1 MEEKRI
7 KIPCNKKVRDYTI
20 NNLKKLCGL
29 TVSRA
34 YEKFIEKGA
43 ISVEE
48 SLAPDNRI
56 EQLIKLINRFT
67 IPKSVPVRPVDKR
80 HMEQFRERWK
90 KHLESLPVNNAADS
104 KPVYLIDAVNRILK
118 RRKSRIQCTRIH
130 LMWHLDLQGEDH
142 MIPEEIATA
151 ITKFG
156 LSDWSDVRPLID
168 NSQYNIRISGNG
180 TKEIEQEEFL
190 KAIEFIYQ
198 IPNFHVDEGMKE
210 RILND
215 IKVLQDFFRDKLED
229 LCDDCKDRFERSPL
243 RILDCKA
250 DADKPYMADAPKIT
264 DCLCEECQDHFH
276 KVQHFLTEAGVEF
289 ELDARLVRGLDYYT
303 KTAFEIKYP
312 PLGAQSAVAGGGR
325 YDGLIEEIGGNP
337 TPAVGFATGL
347 ERVLLALEK
356 QNLLPEMDTKTDA
369 FVVALGEEA
378 QGAAF
383 KLLTKLRQAG
393 LKAGMDYAGRSMKAQ
408 MKQANKA
415 NARFALIIG
424 EDEVKEA
431 CVQLKDMEKSEQ
443 EKVSFDNIIEKLCA
457 EVKG

>member
-1 MEEKRI
+1 MLTNAPRGTKDILPDTVGQWTYVEEKI
-7 KIPCNKKVRDYTI
+7 RDLCARYGYKEIRTPMFEHTELFHRGIGEGTDVVDKEMYTFTDRGDRSI
-20 NNLKKLCGL
+20 TLRPEN
-29 TVSRA
+29 TASAVRA
-34 YEKFIEKGA
+34 YLQNKLYGDSSLVKLFYIGSMFRYDRPQAGRMREFHQFGVEALGESNPAVDAEIIMLAMDLLGGLGLKDLKLSLN
-43 ISVEE
+43 SVGC
-48 SLAPDNRI
+48 
-56 EQLIKLINRFT
+56 
-67 IPKSVPVRPVDKR
+67 PKCRPVYR
-80 HMEQFRERWK
+80 
-90 KHLESLPVNNAADS
+90 
-104 KPVYLIDAVNRILK
+104 
-118 RRKSRIQCTRIH
+118 
-130 LMWHLDLQGEDH
+130 
-142 MIPEEIATA
+142 
-151 ITKFG
+151 
-156 LSDWSDVRPLID
+156 
-168 NSQYNIRISGNG
+168 
-180 TKEIEQEEFL
+180 
-190 KAIEFIYQ
+190 
-198 IPNFHVDEGMKE
+198 
-210 RILND
+210 
-215 IKVLQDFFRDKLED
+215 KVLQDFFRDKLED

-356 QNLLPEMDTKTDA
+356 QNLLPEMDTQTDA
-369 FVVALGEEA
+369 FVVALGDVA

-443 EKVSFDNIIEKLCA
+443 QKVSFDNIIEKLCA

>member
-1 MEEKRI
+1 MLTNAPRGTKDILPDTVGQWTYVEEKI
-7 KIPCNKKVRDYTI
+7 RDLCARYGYKEIRTPMFEHTELFHRGIGEGTDVVDKEMYTFTDRGDRSI
-20 NNLKKLCGL
+20 TLRPEN
-29 TVSRA
+29 TASAVRA
-34 YEKFIEKGA
+34 YLQNKLYGDSSLVKLFYIGSMFRYDRPQAGRMREFHQFGVEALGESNPAVDAEIIMLAMDLLGGLGLKDLKLSLN
-43 ISVEE
+43 SVGC
-48 SLAPDNRI
+48 
-56 EQLIKLINRFT
+56 
-67 IPKSVPVRPVDKR
+67 PKCRPVYR
-80 HMEQFRERWK
+80 
-90 KHLESLPVNNAADS
+90 
-104 KPVYLIDAVNRILK
+104 
-118 RRKSRIQCTRIH
+118 
-130 LMWHLDLQGEDH
+130 
-142 MIPEEIATA
+142 
-151 ITKFG
+151 
-156 LSDWSDVRPLID
+156 
-168 NSQYNIRISGNG
+168 
-180 TKEIEQEEFL
+180 
-190 KAIEFIYQ
+190 
-198 IPNFHVDEGMKE
+198 
-210 RILND
+210 
-215 IKVLQDFFRDKLED
+215 KVLQDFFRDKLED

-276 KVQHFLTEAGVEF
+276 KVQHFLTEVGVEF

-356 QNLLPEMDTKTDA
+356 QNLLPEMDTQTDA

-443 EKVSFDNIIEKLCA
+443 QKVSFDNIVEKLSA